1 MSDVEMIVNANH
13 ERVRWAEEYE
23 TGGRIATAS
32 SKPRNDSVER
42 IATASSKP
50 RNDRR
55 CTVVPFRGG
64 QRSDRPT
71 DWERRKAYRNTA
83 LGCAM
88 FTGGASALVG
98 IGLST
103 GRWLTVAVGLV
114 VAVLFLCCGLW
125 SERLAEEDDA

>member
-1 MSDVEMIVNANH
+1 MSDVERIVNANN

-23 TGGRIATAS
+23 TGGRIATAPMG
-32 SKPRNDSVER
+32 PRNDSLGR

-88 FTGGASALVG
+88 FTGGASAFVG

-114 VAVLFLCCGLW
+114 VAVLFLCCGMW
-125 SERLAEEDDA
+125 SERLAEEDEA

>member
-1 MSDVEMIVNANH
+1 MSDVERICEVNH
-13 ERVRWAEEYE
+13 ERRRWAEEYDE
-23 TGGRIATAS
+23 
-32 SKPRNDSVER
+32 K
-42 IATASSKP
+42 
-50 RNDRR
+50 R
-55 CTVVPFRGG
+55 CCQHGG
-64 QRSDRPT
+64 QGSGRPT

-88 FTGGASALVG
+88 FTGGASAFVG

-114 VAVLFLCCGLW
+114 VAALFLCCGLW